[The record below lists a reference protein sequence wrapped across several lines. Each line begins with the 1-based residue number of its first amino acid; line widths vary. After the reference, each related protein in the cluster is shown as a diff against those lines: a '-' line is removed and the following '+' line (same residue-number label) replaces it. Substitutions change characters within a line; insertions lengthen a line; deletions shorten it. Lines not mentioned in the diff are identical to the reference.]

1 MVDLIPVD
9 EVCFCV
15 HVCCQMVN
23 KEEFYLDALGE
34 TALLISAWFELL
46 HFDLDAS
53 GLRFFS
59 DDHLLKKPNYSFL
72 TSEEF
77 ITW

>member
-15 HVCCQMVN
+15 RVCCQMVK
-23 KEEFYLDALGE
+23 KEEFYSDALGE
-34 TALLISAWFELL
+34 TALLILAWFELL

-53 GLRFFS
+53 DLRFFS
-59 DDHLLKKPNYSFL
+59 DDHLLNKPSLVF
-72 TSEEF
+72 
-77 ITW
+77 

>member
-1 MVDLIPVD
+1 MVK
-9 EVCFCV
+9 
-15 HVCCQMVN
+15 

-53 GLRFFS
+53 GLRFFFRRP
-59 DDHLLKKPNYSFL
+59 LVEKTQL
-72 TSEEF
+72 
-77 ITW
+77 